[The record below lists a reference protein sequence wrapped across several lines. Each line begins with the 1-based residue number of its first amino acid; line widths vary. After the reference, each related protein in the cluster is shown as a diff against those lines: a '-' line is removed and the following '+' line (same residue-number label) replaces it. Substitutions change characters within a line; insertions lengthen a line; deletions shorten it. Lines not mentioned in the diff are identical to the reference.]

1 MPSATAA
8 MAAALASGDI
18 GAIAAAE
25 ANDLS
30 SAAMTLHPEIAAA
43 ADALRAAGARGVMMS
58 GSGSTVFGIVESER
72 EGLRVAGIAESCGLW
87 ARCVHSMPA

>member
-8 MAAALASGDI
+8 MAAALATGDI

-30 SAAMTLHPEIAAA
+30 AAAMKLHPEIAAA
-43 ADALRAAGARGVMMS
+43 ADVLCAAGARGVMMS
-58 GSGSTVFGIVESER
+58 GSGSTVFGIVESEQ
-72 EGLRVAGIAESCGLW
+72 EGLRVAGVAESCGLW
-87 ARCVHSMPA
+87 ARHVRSMSA